1 MLRPPCPAQA
11 LHLSHA
17 RFSYLALELVV
28 YPPFRGDRSV
38 AGHAAVGDGSAVGRD
53 GAVGEHRAVAVY
65 YCAVGGYIR
74 GRRVVAPNAQVNERI
89 SGPKVSIVVETVGFI
104 YTNGQHEIR
113 YGRGSVYSH
122 ISCTGR
128 VLILVLCAERAGRS
142 FLSQ

>member
-74 GRRVVAPNAQVNERI
+74 GRRVVAPNAQVYERI
-89 SGPKVSIVVETVGFI
+89 SGPKVSIVVETVVFI
-104 YTNGQHEIR
+104 YSNGAAK
-113 YGRGSVYSH
+113 
-122 ISCTGR
+122 
-128 VLILVLCAERAGRS
+128 L
-142 FLSQ
+142 